1 MAAILVLAPGAD
13 LADLRRRLTEQG
25 IPERAVLERLGRM
38 VVEAGPADLPC
49 LRALPGV
56 ASATLETRG
65 TTGTGEDPDG
75 PGLWTRPSD
84 AVGASWRSPVWDFA
98 S

>member
-13 LADLRRRLTEQG
+13 LADLRRRLAEQG
-25 IPERAVLERLGRM
+25 IPEREVLERLGRM

-49 LRALPGV
+49 LRALPGI
-56 ASATLETRG
+56 ASAALEARA
-65 TTGTGEDPDG
+65 TTGPGEDPHG

-84 AVGASWRSPVWDFA
+84 AVGASWRRPAWHST